1 MEWTTIEQSRK
12 KRKVSRIVS
21 LNGMD
26 DKDATSKKQRK
37 VSMIICMN
45 GIGTVDDKGAKQK
58 VAQDKQYYEQEW
70 NG

>member
-26 DKDATSKKQRK
+26 DKEAASKK
-37 VSMIICMN
+37 
-45 GIGTVDDKGAKQK
+45 
-58 VAQDKQYYEQEW
+58 
-70 NG
+70 